1 MRMTIRLI
9 VIVLAGF
16 GAKTLYER
24 YSTRLEPLAQ
34 DFARAVGIDNKFANR
49 APKSGHMQAETVDTG
64 DGQEQAVAA
73 ADMEKMLG
81 YARYTGRIP

>member
-1 MRMTIRLI
+1 MRTMIRLI

-24 YSTRLEPLAQ
+24 YSPRLEPVAR
-34 DFARAVGIDNKFANR
+34 DFARAVGIDR
-49 APKSGHMQAETVDTG
+49 APSPAHHSEAERVDTG
-64 DGQEQAVAA
+64 DGKEQAVAA
-73 ADMEKMLG
+73 ADMEKTLG